1 MAGGNLHEFT
11 DGNFSSDVLGSD
23 VPVLIDFWATWCGPC
38 RAIGPMVAEMADE
51 FVGRAKI
58 GKMNVDENPVTPSQL
73 GITSIPALF
82 VVKGGQVVDMT
93 VGAKPKRDLVAML
106 EKHL

>member
-1 MAGGNLHEFT
+1 
-11 DGNFSSDVLGSD
+11 
-23 VPVLIDFWATWCGPC
+23 
-38 RAIGPMVAEMADE
+38 MADE

>member
-1 MAGGNLHEFT
+1 
-11 DGNFSSDVLGSD
+11 
-23 VPVLIDFWATWCGPC
+23 
-38 RAIGPMVAEMADE
+38 MVAEMADE

-58 GKMNVDENPVTPSQL
+58 GKMNVDENPITPSQL

>member
-1 MAGGNLHEFT
+1 MAGGNLQEFT
-11 DGNFSSDVLGSD
+11 DGNFSTDVLGSD

-51 FVGRAKI
+51 FAGRAKV

-73 GITSIPALF
+73 GITSSPALF